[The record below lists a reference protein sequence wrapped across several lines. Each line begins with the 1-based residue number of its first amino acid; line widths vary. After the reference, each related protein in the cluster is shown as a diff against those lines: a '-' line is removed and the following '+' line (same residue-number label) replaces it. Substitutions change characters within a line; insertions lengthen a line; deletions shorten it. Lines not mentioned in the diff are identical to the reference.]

1 MKFRFVSSR
10 AASEGRR
17 FSPTGPSSLASL
29 GMTESIWTI
38 VLGACILALPLQGIV
53 AQTGK
58 APIKVTKTPPQATAK
73 TAVDPNSTLAGVYTK
88 AQATRGRYVYLG
100 ACKNCHDAATHSG
113 SVFAQWWKGKQL
125 SELFQYIYERMPKN
139 DPGTLGEED
148 VADVV
153 AYLLQLNQMPV
164 GKNEIYP
171 SVDSL
176 KKFRIDLKSKG
187 GTSTAKGAGAKP

>member
-1 MKFRFVSSR
+1 MKFPF
-10 AASEGRR
+10 
-17 FSPTGPSSLASL
+17 
-29 GMTESIWTI
+29 MTRCVWTI
-38 VLGACILALPLQGIV
+38 ALGACIVALPPQRMV

-73 TAVDPNSTLAGVYTK
+73 TTVDPNSTLSGVYTK

-100 ACKNCHDAATHSG
+100 ACTNCHDASTHSG
-113 SVFAQWWKGKQL
+113 TVFAQWWKGKQL
-125 SELFQYIYERMPKN
+125 SELYQYILERMPKN
-139 DPGTLGEED
+139 DPGTLAEED

-176 KKFRIDLKSKG
+176 KKFRIDLKG

>member
-1 MKFRFVSSR
+1 MKEKQIPRWR
-10 AASEGRR
+10 
-17 FSPTGPSSLASL
+17 L
-29 GMTESIWTI
+29 GMTSVWTFM
-38 VLGACILALPLQGIV
+38 VGACMLALPFSDTV
-53 AQTGK
+53 AQT
-58 APIKVTKTPPQATAK
+58 ARPPIKVTKTTPSAAKTAK
-73 TAVDPNSTLAGVYTK
+73 TTVDPNSTLAGVYTK

-113 SVFAQWWKGKQL
+113 TVFAQWWKGKQL

-139 DPGTLGEED
+139 DPGTLAEED

-187 GTSTAKGAGAKP
+187 GTTTAKGAGAKP

>member
-1 MKFRFVSSR
+1 MKF
-10 AASEGRR
+10 
-17 FSPTGPSSLASL
+17 PL
-29 GMTESIWTI
+29 TERVWTI
-38 VLGACILALPLQGIV
+38 ALMACILALPLQRIV
-53 AQTGK
+53 AQTRK
-58 APIKVTKTPPQATAK
+58 APIKVTKALPQTTAK
-73 TAVDPNSTLAGVYTK
+73 TTVDPNSTLAGVYTK

-100 ACKNCHDAATHSG
+100 ACKNCHDASTHAG

-125 SELFQYIYERMPKN
+125 SELYQYVLERMPKN
-139 DPGTLGEED
+139 DPGTLAEED
-148 VADVV
+148 VADVI

-187 GTSTAKGAGAKP
+187 GTSTAKGGGAEP